1 MAERPVVVDIPA
13 GVVIGLT
20 VDFWQQSVM
29 DVGIFGVNEG
39 KGGRY
44 IVVGPDTPDRPEV
57 EDATLVESSTNN
69 LCFVFRLAGTP
80 EQNQAAMDGIKVYYH
95 GDDPSFE
102 IIDANNVNA
111 GMLHQPRGLAFWK
124 LLHEVLQGEPVA
136 DRDRFFMYWL
146 THLGIEKGKRFD
158 PDTRQRAILEEAAF
172 VGESMAQ
179 AMVFDERHPGVLMY
193 EGWRMVLGGERG
205 DGIHETQR
213 MEHWDTFDPRARST
227 YEAICTS
234 EVMCYPRPGRGMA

>member
-1 MAERPVVVDIPA
+1 MNRKVNTRISDLYFDHDYPTNPTVQHLYDTMDYQRACQLYLWGLPIVGVARWRQAYQQAFDLQPNQALLTKTFQDRLGVLTINESTPYLFGFTNMAERPVVVDIPA

-29 DVGIFGVNEG
+29 DVGIFGVNAG

-44 IVVGPDTPDRPEV
+44 IVVGPDTPEQPEV
-57 EDATLVESSTNN
+57 EGATLVESSTNN

-95 GDDPSFE
+95 GDDPSFD

-124 LLHEVLQGEPVA
+124 LLHEVLQEEPVA
-136 DRDRFFMYWL
+136 DRDRFFMY
-146 THLGIEKGKRFD
+146 
-158 PDTRQRAILEEAAF
+158 
-172 VGESMAQ
+172 
-179 AMVFDERHPGVLMY
+179 
-193 EGWRMVLGGERG
+193 
-205 DGIHETQR
+205 
-213 MEHWDTFDPRARST
+213 
-227 YEAICTS
+227 
-234 EVMCYPRPGRGMA
+234 